1 MWPWT
6 HLAVGY
12 LLYSLSVHALL
23 RRPPREGAAL
33 TLAVATQ
40 FPDLVDKP
48 LAWLLGVVPG
58 HSVAHSL
65 FIAGPLVLAGMAVA
79 GYYDRPEVG
88 AAWALGYLS
97 HLVGDIFSPM
107 AVLEMD
113 IDLGFLF
120 WPVISVPIST
130 HGGFIQTVLYYAT
143 ESVAFIFSPLGIL
156 FLAAEMSILSA
167 AVALWIYDGY
177 PGWKVVTARF
187 RDGRSTTERSM
198 DG

>member
-6 HLAVGY
+6 HLAIGY
-12 LLYSLSVHALL
+12 LLYSISVHALL
-23 RRPPREGAAL
+23 RRPPCERAAL

-40 FPDLVDKP
+40 FPDFVDKP

-65 FIAGPLVLAGMAVA
+65 FIVGPFILAGMIAA
-79 GYYDRPEVG
+79 GYDNRPEVG
-88 AAWALGYLS
+88 AAWAVGYLS
-97 HLVGDIFSPM
+97 HLVGDVFSPM

-120 WPVISVPIST
+120 WPVISVPMST

-143 ESVAFIFSPLGIL
+143 ESIAFVFSPLGVL

-167 AVALWIYDGY
+167 AVAVWMYDGY
-177 PGWKVVTARF
+177 PGWSMVTTYLLNT
-187 RDGRSTTERSM
+187 RSITERSI
-198 DG
+198 DE